1 MNRAVDRR
9 SPQPAAAEPTAN
21 EPEAGRTKTERIQ
34 PAQRAAPR
42 FRHAATIGSRSKR
55 SPYRRTLQLW
65 QRSYAALGAP
75 TDALDY
81 AATSETELRDTRIAA
96 ARYPDDQALYW
107 AEAGILPL
115 GSPERDRAEAEL
127 RTAAG
132 LATELEA
139 RRAPRRHPHRA

>member
-1 MNRAVDRR
+1 MAARLRR
-9 SPQPAAAEPTAN
+9 S
-21 EPEAGRTKTERIQ
+21 
-34 PAQRAAPR
+34 
-42 FRHAATIGSRSKR
+42 
-55 SPYRRTLQLW
+55 RR
-65 QRSYAALGAP
+65 P